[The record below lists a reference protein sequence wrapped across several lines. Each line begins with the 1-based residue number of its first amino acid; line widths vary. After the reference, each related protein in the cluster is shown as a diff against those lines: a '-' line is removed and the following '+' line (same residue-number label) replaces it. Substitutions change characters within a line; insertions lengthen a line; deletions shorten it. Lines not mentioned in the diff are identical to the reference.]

1 MAIIAGYMLPHPPLI
16 VPEIGRGEEE
26 IVRETIRSYEKA
38 AADLAA
44 LRPDT
49 IVITSPHS
57 VMYSDYFHISP
68 GASAKGDFSNF
79 RAPQLKFA
87 FPYDTEMVQR
97 ISAIADSTSFPAGT
111 LGERD
116 RKLDHGTLVPLYFIQ
131 KAYEKAGIRPDFSIV
146 RIGLSG
152 LSLPLHY
159 HLGQIIAQAAEEL
172 GRKTAFIGSG
182 DLSHKLQED
191 GPYGFNPA
199 GPRYDEKIM
208 QVMGDAAFG
217 ELLRFDS
224 NLCENAAECG
234 HRSFVIMAGA
244 FDRTAVQ
251 VTKLTHEDITGVGYG
266 ICIYHV
272 TGKDPERDFLD
283 QYAQERREASA
294 AARQGEDPYVRLA
307 RETVESYVMSGRISL
322 TEGAVSPEMLQKQA
336 GAFVSIHL
344 DGELRGC
351 IGTIAAVQDD
361 LSQEIMHNAISA
373 CSQDPRFLPVT
384 EEELPFLDYSVDILG
399 EAEDIDSPAQLD
411 VKRYGVI
418 VSSRGRRGLLLPD
431 LEGVD
436 TVEEQI
442 RIAKRKAGIGDDQP
456 CKLQRFEVIRHK

>member
-26 IVRETIRSYEKA
+26 VVRETIRSYEKA
-38 AADLAA
+38 AADLCS
-44 LRPDT
+44 LRPET

-68 GASAKGDFSNF
+68 GRTAKGDFANF
-79 RAPQLKFA
+79 RAPQLKFQ
-87 FPYDTEMVQR
+87 FPYDAEMVQR
-97 ISAIADSTSFPAGT
+97 IGEIADSVSFPAGT

-116 RKLDHGTLVPLYFIQ
+116 RKLDHGTLVPLYFIL
-131 KAYEKAGIRPDFSIV
+131 KAYEQAGISPDFSIV

-159 HLGQIIAQAAEEL
+159 HLGQIIAKAADEL
-172 GRKTAFIGSG
+172 GRKTVFVASG

-191 GPYGFNPA
+191 GPYGFNPD

-208 QVMGDAAFG
+208 QVMGEADFG

-224 NLCENAAECG
+224 NLCQNAAECG

-244 FDRTAVQ
+244 FDRTAV
-251 VTKLTHEDITGVGYG
+251 TARKLTHEDVTGVGYG
-266 ICIYHV
+266 ICIYH
-272 TGKDPERDFLD
+272 TSGSDPERDFLD
-283 QYAQERREASA
+283 KYAQERKAASA
-294 AARQGEDPYVRLA
+294 AARQEEDPYVRLA
-307 RETVESYVMSGRISL
+307 RETVESYVMTGKISL
-322 TEGAVSPEMLQKQA
+322 TPDAVTSEMLQKQA

-373 CSQDPRFLPVT
+373 CSQDPRFMPVT
-384 EEELPFLDYSVDILG
+384 DEELPFLDYSVDILG
-399 EAEDIDSPAQLD
+399 DAEDIDSPAQLD

-418 VSSRGRRGLLLPD
+418 VSSGGRRGLLLPD

-442 RIAKRKAGIGDDQP
+442 RIAKRKAGISEGKP

>member
-26 IVRETIRSYEKA
+26 VVRETIRSYEKA
-38 AADLAA
+38 AADLCS
-44 LRPDT
+44 LRPET

-68 GASAKGDFSNF
+68 GQAAKGDFANF
-79 RAPQLKFA
+79 RAPQLRFSVS
-87 FPYDTEMVQR
+87 YDTEIVQR
-97 ISAIADSTSFPAGT
+97 IGEIADSVSFPAGT

-116 RKLDHGTLVPLYFIQ
+116 RKLDHGTLVPLYFIL
-131 KAYEKAGIRPDFSIV
+131 KAYEQAGISPDFSIV

-159 HLGQIIAQAAEEL
+159 HLGQIIAKAAGEL
-172 GRKTAFIGSG
+172 DRKTVFVASG

-191 GPYGFNPA
+191 GPYGFNPD
-199 GPRYDEKIM
+199 GPCYDEKIM
-208 QVMGDAAFG
+208 QAMGAADFG

-224 NLCENAAECG
+224 NLCQNAAECG

-244 FDRTAVQ
+244 FDRTAV
-251 VTKLTHEDITGVGYG
+251 TARKLTHEDVTGVGYG
-266 ICIYHV
+266 ICIYH
-272 TGKDPERDFLD
+272 TSGPDPERDFLD
-283 QYAQERREASA
+283 KYAQERKAASA
-294 AARQGEDPYVRLA
+294 AARQEEDPYVRLA
-307 RETVESYVMSGRISL
+307 RETVESYVMTGKISL
-322 TEGAVSPEMLQKQA
+322 TPDAVTSEMLRKQA

-373 CSQDPRFLPVT
+373 CSQDPRFMPVT
-384 EEELPFLDYSVDILG
+384 DEELPFLDYSVDILG
-399 EAEDIDSPAQLD
+399 DAEDIDSPDQLD

-418 VSSRGRRGLLLPD
+418 VSSGGRRGLLLPD

-442 RIAKRKAGIGDDQP
+442 RIAKRKAGISEGKP

>member
-1 MAIIAGYMLPHPPLI
+1 MAITAGYMLPHPPLI

-26 IVRETIRSYEKA
+26 VVRETIRSYEEA
-38 AADLAA
+38 AADLCA
-44 LRPDT
+44 LRPET

-68 GASAKGDFSNF
+68 GKSAKGDFANF

-87 FPYDTEMVQR
+87 VTYDTELVSKIESKAQ
-97 ISAIADSTSFPAGT
+97 AASFPAGT
-111 LGERD
+111 MGERD
-116 RKLDHGTLVPLYFIQ
+116 KRLDHGTLVPLYFIL
-131 KAYEKAGIRPDFSIV
+131 KAYEHAGISPDFSIV

-159 HLGQIIAQAAEEL
+159 HLGQIIAQAADEL
-172 GRKTAFIGSG
+172 GRKTVFVASG

-191 GPYGFNPA
+191 GPYGFDPA
-199 GPRYDEKIM
+199 GPLYDEKIM
-208 QVMGDAAFG
+208 QVMGAADFG

-224 NLCENAAECG
+224 TLCQDAAECG
-234 HRSFVIMAGA
+234 HRSFVIMGGS
-244 FDRTAVQ
+244 FDRSAV
-251 VTKLTHEDITGVGYG
+251 TTRKLTHEDVTGVGYG
-266 ICIYHV
+266 ICIYHAA
-272 TGKDPERDFLD
+272 GSDPERNFLE
-283 QYAQERREASA
+283 QYAQERRDA
-294 AARQGEDPYVRLA
+294 AAAAHLNEDPYVRLA
-307 RETVESYVMSGRISL
+307 RETVESYVIGGKISL
-322 TEGAVSPEMLQKQA
+322 SPGAVSPEMLQKRA

-361 LSQEIMHNAISA
+361 LSLEIMHNAISA
-373 CSQDPRFLPVT
+373 CSQDPRFMPVT

-399 EAEDIDSPAQLD
+399 DAEDIDSPAQLD

-418 VSSRGRRGLLLPD
+418 VSSGGRRGLLLPD

-436 TVEEQI
+436 TVDEQI
-442 RIAKRKAGIGDDQP
+442 RIAKRKAGIGDWGP
-456 CKLQRFEVIRHK
+456 CRLQRFEVIRHK